1 MTYSFKFEK
10 KLRTTD
16 VGYEEMGGNVL
27 EMGFEYILNDFHI
40 LWAAHIDAQQI
51 KTEVDAV
58 FGNVGRHDQM
68 LYNINRLLGLHTGII
83 GELAVLSLYRRRTGD
98 KYDVPKKSASL
109 EFRCGADG
117 LLARCQNFPRIFMC
131 GNLQRI
137 VNRLA
142 NSFEAF
148 YGIDNDHNSTGVTTD
163 ARRRRIAV

>member
-1 MTYSFKFEK
+1 
-10 KLRTTD
+10 
-16 VGYEEMGGNVL
+16 
-27 EMGFEYILNDFHI
+27 
-40 LWAAHIDAQQI
+40 
-51 KTEVDAV
+51 
-58 FGNVGRHDQM
+58 M

-98 KYDVPKKSASL
+98 KDDVPKKSAPL

>member
-16 VGYEEMGGNVL
+16 VGYEEMGGNVP

-58 FGNVGRHDQM
+58 FGNVGRRDQM

-98 KYDVPKKSASL
+98 KDDVPKKSASL

-148 YGIDNDHNSTGVTTD
+148 YGIDNDHNSTESQPMPVAAG
-163 ARRRRIAV
+163 